1 MTLTQ
6 KSTAVRT
13 VTACVFCVL
22 LCGMLLLFVLL
33 PDNTFSETEKRVL
46 SDFPKLSLS
55 SVADGS
61 FEKSL
66 ETYVQDQMP
75 FRNFWVGLGSYF
87 NFALGQNGTDGV
99 YAAEDGY
106 LINTPAKQND
116 RNLQSN
122 LKYLTN
128 FAQKVQIPSYL
139 MPVPETGYILEEKLP
154 PHHKVYNDDAVYA
167 AVSEKTD
174 GTYTVVDLRTLF
186 KANAAD
192 TQLYYKTDHHWTSD
206 GAFLAANAFLRAAG
220 KPTLNESDF
229 TVEHCPDF
237 FGTTYS
243 KAALWKKQPDVME
256 LWHIPDA
263 KVHTVVSDLGKGVA
277 AQADDVFFREHLQAY
292 DMYPTYLN
300 GNHSLT
306 HIVNPQAPEG
316 VLLLLK
322 DSFGNTLA
330 TELAAAYREIVM
342 VDMRYYRTEAVS
354 DLVAQYGVDTLL
366 VNYSTDSLVNDTNI
380 LFLK

>member
-66 ETYVQDQMP
+66 ETYVQDQIP

-206 GAFLAANAFLRAAG
+206 GAFLATNAFLRAAG

-229 TVEHCPDF
+229 TVERCPGF

-263 KVHTVVSDLGKGVA
+263 KVHTVVSDLGKGVV
-277 AQADDVFFREHLQAY
+277 AQADDVFFREHWQAY

-342 VDMRYYRTEAVS
+342 VDMRYYRTQAVS
-354 DLVAQYGVDTLL
+354 DLVAQYSVDTLL

>member
-46 SDFPKLSLS
+46 SDFPKFSLS

-220 KPTLNESDF
+220 KPTLNKSDF

-342 VDMRYYRTEAVS
+342 VDMRYYRTQAVS

>member
-46 SDFPKLSLS
+46 SDFPKFSLS

-99 YAAEDGY
+99 YAAEEGY

-342 VDMRYYRTEAVS
+342 VDMRYYRTQAVS

>member
-13 VTACVFCVL
+13 VTACIFCVL

-46 SDFPKLSLS
+46 SDFPKFSLS

-66 ETYVQDQMP
+66 EAYVQDQMP

-139 MPVPETGYILEEKLP
+139 MPVPETGYILEDKLP

-174 GTYTVVDLRTLF
+174 GAYTVVDLRTLF

-243 KAALWKKQPDVME
+243 KAALWKKLPDVME

-263 KVHTVVSDLGKGVA
+263 KVHTVVSDLGKGVV

-342 VDMRYYRTEAVS
+342 VDMRYYRTQAVS

>member
-46 SDFPKLSLS
+46 SDFPKFSLS

-342 VDMRYYRTEAVS
+342 VDMRYYRTQAVS

>member
-13 VTACVFCVL
+13 VTACIFCVL

-46 SDFPKLSLS
+46 ADFPKLSLS

-122 LKYLTN
+122 LKYLKS

-139 MPVPETGYILEEKLP
+139 MPVPETGYILEDKLP
-154 PHHKVYNDDAVYA
+154 PRHKMYNDDAVFA

-174 GTYTVVDLRTLF
+174 GVYTVVDLRALF

-192 TQLYYKTDHHWTSD
+192 KQLYYKTDHHWTSD

-220 KPTLNESDF
+220 KSTLNESDF
-229 TVEHCPDF
+229 TVERCSGF

-243 KAALWKKQPDVME
+243 KAALWKKLPDVME

-342 VDMRYYRTEAVS
+342 VDMRYYRTEAAS

>member
-46 SDFPKLSLS
+46 SDFPKFSRS

-99 YAAEDGY
+99 YAAEEGY

-263 KVHTVVSDLGKGVA
+263 KVHTVVSDLGKGVV

-342 VDMRYYRTEAVS
+342 VDMRYYRTQAVS

>member
-61 FEKSL
+61 YEKSL

-99 YAAEDGY
+99 YAAEEGY

-342 VDMRYYRTEAVS
+342 VDMRYYRTQAVS

>member
-13 VTACVFCVL
+13 VTACIFCVL

-99 YAAEDGY
+99 YTAEEGY

-263 KVHTVVSDLGKGVA
+263 KVHTVVSDLGKGVV

-306 HIVNPQAPEG
+306 HIVNPQASEG

-342 VDMRYYRTEAVS
+342 VDMRYYRTQAVS